1 MSSSYSTAFFSSRLM
16 ADPESKFALMA
27 KEAGISGFEQAE
39 KNLIELED
47 KKEIEDMKELEDKK
61 ALEDK
66 KDDTDTEDEED
77 DEAKKDEKEDMVDG
91 STRPKE

>member
-1 MSSSYSTAFFSSRLM
+1 M

-47 KKEIEDMKELEDKK
+47 KIELV
-61 ALEDK
+61 DK

-77 DEAKKDEKEDMVDG
+77 EEGKKDKKEDMVDG
-91 STRPKE
+91 STKPYKE

>member
-1 MSSSYSTAFFSSRLM
+1 M

-47 KKEIEDMKELEDKK
+47 KIELV
-61 ALEDK
+61 DK
-66 KDDTDTEDEED
+66 KDDTDTEDDEVEEG
-77 DEAKKDEKEDMVDG
+77 KKDKKEDMVDG
-91 STRPKE
+91 PTKPYKEW

>member
-1 MSSSYSTAFFSSRLM
+1 M

-47 KKEIEDMKELEDKK
+47 KK
-61 ALEDK
+61 
-66 KDDTDTEDEED
+66 DDTDTEDDEVEEG
-77 DEAKKDEKEDMVDG
+77 KKDKKEDMVDG
-91 STRPKE
+91 STKPYKE